1 MSVYNE
7 DRVHEP
13 YVYIIR
19 KTSEGTILI
28 SCIYYGISKESKQ
41 TNKRTQIR
49 NLKIKLN
56 DEYVDRWKDGQKD
69 RSKYWKADRE
79 KDIWIGGQMNRQM
92 DR

>member
-7 DRVHEP
+7 DCVHEP

-28 SCIYYGISKESKQ
+28 SCIYYEISKGSKQ
-41 TNKRTQIR
+41 TNKQTQIR

-56 DEYVDRWKDGQKD
+56 DEYVDRWKDGEKD
-69 RSKYWKADRE
+69 RSKDRWE
-79 KDIWIGGQMNRQM
+79 